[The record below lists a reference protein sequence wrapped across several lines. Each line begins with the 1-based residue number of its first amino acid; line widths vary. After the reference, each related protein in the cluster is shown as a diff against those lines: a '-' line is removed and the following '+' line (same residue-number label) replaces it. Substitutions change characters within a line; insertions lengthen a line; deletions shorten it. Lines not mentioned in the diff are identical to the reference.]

1 MFNTIEKRISIDR
14 FQRVVS
20 IHNDTENVWI
30 DVVLASTLTDMKDY
44 KAFDVE
50 LALVQFNFSQ
60 L

>member
-20 IHNDTENVWI
+20 IHNDSENAWI
-30 DVVLASTLTDMKDY
+30 DQVLASTLTNIKDY
-44 KAFDVE
+44 KAFDVQ
-50 LALVQFNFSQ
+50 LALLQFNFSQ